1 MGAATG
7 QWTLVAEFD
16 TEPPAY
22 IAAGMLEANGIAAR
36 VESQN
41 MTTIYG
47 AGATWAPVRL
57 FVHTSEAQ
65 KAEELIAD
73 HND

>member
-1 MGAATG
+1 MGTTVA

-22 IAAGMLEANGIAAR
+22 IAAGMLRANGIEAR

-47 AGATWAPVRL
+47 AGATWAPVQL
-57 FVHTSEAQ
+57 FVPAPEAD
-65 KAEELIAD
+65 AANTLLAD
-73 HND
+73 HHD

>member
-1 MGAATG
+1 MDTNEQ

-22 IAAGMLEANGIAAR
+22 IAAGMLEANGIDAR
-36 VESQN
+36 VEAQA
-41 MTTIYG
+41 MTTIYA

-57 FVHTSEAQ
+57 FVPTPSAPAAAALLAAHR
-65 KAEELIAD
+65 D
-73 HND
+73 